1 MHAMMTYL
9 LFSLK
14 RRWFSFGSLI
24 IFGLGFF
31 ITLALVFMDI
41 WFLQNQVVTINWPTH
56 LSAHLETYDYFKFT
70 DEDAMINVSFSP
82 PSQYTIHPHT
92 TNVSTATLTSLIT
105 YAHQRYILDQF
116 DVETQNQIV
125 VMLEPMI
132 ETSNSSSS
140 VFPIMIIS
148 FLYFTLLG
156 FSSNLSSDILS
167 EKHSQA
173 LLMILSTLKRKDYF
187 LMKVYQSWINI
198 FIQSML
204 VSSAIIL
211 AILFRSNF
219 DQGKGLLS
227 FLYEQQWI
235 PLRFESFSQII
246 QVFTESTHFS
256 LSVVFAG
263 ISFVIGLMTC
273 MLFLLWMSLK
283 AQRSEELASI
293 QTPYYILIVLM
304 YYVSL
309 WINELQGFS
318 QSVSSWIIHVPVLSM
333 IFHPLQL
340 ATIPVPIEISVLS
353 ILIALSL
360 LIFIFKGSYNTFKA
374 QSI

>member
-1 MHAMMTYL
+1 MISYL
-9 LFSLK
+9 LFSIK

-24 IFGLGFF
+24 IFSLGFF
-31 ITLALVFMDI
+31 ITLALVFMDM
-41 WFLQNQVVTINWPTH
+41 WFLQNQVITIQWPPHLSTH
-56 LSAHLETYDYFKFT
+56 LEAYEYFEFT
-70 DEDAMINVSFSP
+70 DNDAMINISFTP
-82 PSQYTIHPHT
+82 PSQYTVYPHT
-92 TNVSTATLTSLIT
+92 TNVSSETLTSLIT
-105 YAHQRYILDQF
+105 YAHQRYALEQF
-116 DVETQNQIV
+116 DTETQNQIV

-132 ETSNSSSS
+132 ETSQSTSS
-140 VFPIMIIS
+140 VLPIMIIS

-173 LLMILSTLKRKDYF
+173 LLMILSTLKRREYF

-198 FIQSML
+198 FIQSVL
-204 VSSAIIL
+204 VSSSILL
-211 AILFRSNF
+211 AILLRVNM

-246 QVFTESTHFS
+246 RILTDNTQFS
-256 LSVVFAG
+256 LSIVFAG

-318 QSVSSWIIHVPVLSM
+318 QSVSSWIIHVPILSM

-340 ATIPVPIEISVLS
+340 ATSSVPIQISVLS

-360 LIFIFKGSYNTFKA
+360 LIFILKGSYNAFKT

>member
-1 MHAMMTYL
+1 MMTYL

-31 ITLALVFMDI
+31 ITLALVFLDM
-41 WFLQNQVVTINWPTH
+41 WFIQNQVVTIKWPTH
-56 LSAHLETYDYFKFT
+56 LNTHLEEYDYFEFVE
-70 DEDAMINVSFSP
+70 EDAMINISFTQ
-82 PSQYTIHPHT
+82 PSNYTIHPHT
-92 TNVSTATLTSLIT
+92 TNVSSATLTSLIT

-116 DVETQNQIV
+116 DNETQNQIV

-132 ETSNSSSS
+132 ETSQSSSSS

-198 FIQSML
+198 FVQSIL
-204 VSSAIIL
+204 VSSSILL
-211 AILFRSNF
+211 AILLRTHV

-227 FLYEQQWI
+227 FLYEHQWI
-235 PLRFESFSQII
+235 PIRLESFSQVI
-246 QVFTESTHFS
+246 QVITDNTHFS
-256 LSVVFAG
+256 LSVLFAG

-309 WINELQGFS
+309 WINEFQGFS
-318 QSVSSWIIHVPVLSM
+318 QSISSWIIHVPILSM

-340 ATIPVPIEISVLS
+340 ATNSIPIHISVLS
-353 ILIALSL
+353 ILIAVSL
-360 LIFIFKGSYNTFKA
+360 LIFIFKGSYHAFHA
-374 QSI
+374 QSV

>member
-1 MHAMMTYL
+1 MITYL

-14 RRWFSFGSLI
+14 RRWLSLGSLI
-24 IFGLGFF
+24 IFSLGFF
-31 ITLALVFMDI
+31 ITLALVFMDF
-41 WFLQNQVVTINWPTH
+41 WFLQNQVVTVQWPSHLSTH
-56 LSAHLETYDYFKFT
+56 LEAYEFF
-70 DEDAMINVSFSP
+70 EFVEEEGMINISFTQ
-82 PSQYTIHPHT
+82 PSHYTIHPHT
-92 TNVSTATLTSLIT
+92 TNVSTETLTSMIS
-105 YAHQRYILDQF
+105 YAHQRYALEQF
-116 DVETQNQIV
+116 DTETQNQIV
-125 VMLEPMI
+125 VMLEPII
-132 ETSNSSSS
+132 ETSKSSSS
-140 VFPIMIIS
+140 IFSIMIIS

-156 FSSNLSSDILS
+156 FSSNLTSDILS

-187 LMKVYQSWINI
+187 LMKFYKSWINI
-198 FIQSML
+198 FVQSIL
-204 VSSAIIL
+204 VSSS
-211 AILFRSNF
+211 ILFAVFLRIYV
-219 DQGKGLLS
+219 DQGRGLFS

-235 PLRFESFSQII
+235 QLRFESFSQII
-246 QVFTESTHFS
+246 QIICQNTQFS
-256 LSVVFAG
+256 LSILFAG

-318 QSVSSWIIHVPVLSM
+318 HSISSWIIHIPVFSM

-340 ATIPVPIEISVLS
+340 ATTTVPIEISLFS
-353 ILIALSL
+353 MLISLIL
-360 LIFIFKGSYNTFKA
+360 LIFAFKSSYNAFNT
-374 QSI
+374 QTV